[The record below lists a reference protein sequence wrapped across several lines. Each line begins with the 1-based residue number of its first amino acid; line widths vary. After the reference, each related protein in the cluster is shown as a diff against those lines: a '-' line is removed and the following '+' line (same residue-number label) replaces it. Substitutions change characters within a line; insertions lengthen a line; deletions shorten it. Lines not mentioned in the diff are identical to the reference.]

1 MSDTT
6 TTRLQ
11 THNCV
16 FYPNQTF
23 DVLLLLTVPEKVN
36 DVFRV
41 CHALHKLL
49 AEAGSV
55 ERLEA
60 SAVVHL
66 WKLRL

>member
-11 THNCV
+11 NHSCV

-23 DVLLLLTVPEKVN
+23 DVLLLLAASQKVN
-36 DVFRV
+36 DVFWVR
-41 CHALHKLL
+41 HAVHKLL

-66 WKLRL
+66 